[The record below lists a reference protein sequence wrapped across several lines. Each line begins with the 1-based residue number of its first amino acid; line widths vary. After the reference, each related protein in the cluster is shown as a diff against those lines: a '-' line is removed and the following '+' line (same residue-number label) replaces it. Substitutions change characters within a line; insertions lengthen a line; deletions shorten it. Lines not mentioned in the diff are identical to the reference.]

1 MIHVLRDDERLAV
14 VRLGQY
20 QGLKGPGI
28 VVSLPIIDLTK
39 RIRVGDVGS
48 LVTNDVALFG
58 NMNVPVTGDELWG
71 SQVRIV
77 GFEDAIVP
85 SRPRV
90 ARV

>member
-28 VVSLPIIDLTK
+28 VVTLPFIDLTT
-39 RIRVGDVGS
+39 RIRMGDVGN
-48 LVTNDVALFG
+48 LVTIDLVTFG
-58 NMNVPVTGDELWG
+58 GMNVPVTGDELWG
-71 SQVRIV
+71 SEVRVV
-77 GFEDAIVP
+77 GFEEEIVP

-90 ARV
+90 VRV